1 MAGQRASR
9 STLWTRIVLPAVLF
23 PGAVTALAA
32 LPFRV
37 SSTSAALAF
46 VLAVTGAAVAGGSI
60 AGLAASLLSF
70 LALNFFFTPP
80 VGTFSVRK
88 TEDLVALVV
97 LVLVSAVVGSLV
109 SRAIAQRTR
118 AERREREARL
128 LQHLGTRLLSGNPPE
143 AVMQSFGQAVID
155 LFELAR
161 YEVVMGD
168 PQQVTV
174 ELGAPAEPQL
184 AREEFP
190 MSVQDGSVGVI
201 RTYLPQGHPGLGTGE
216 RHLVQSFAAQMALAV
231 ESSRLVEVA
240 RRAQVDAERSQL
252 QAALLQSVTHDL
264 RTPLASITASVTGLL
279 DTGARFSPQ
288 DHRELLET
296 IRQEAERL
304 NRLVGNL
311 LDVSRIRAGALTPS
325 KRLTALDEVIE
336 GVLARMEPLL
346 RSHHLNLVLR
356 DDLPEVPM
364 DVVQIDQA
372 LTNILENAA
381 KFSASGSQIS
391 ISAARWEGWVQVR
404 IADQGSGI
412 DPEVRARVF
421 EPFARG
427 EAQGG
432 GTGLGLAIAHAVV
445 TAHDGQIW
453 VEDAPGGGT
462 AVVLRLPVQVG
473 T

>member
-1 MAGQRASR
+1 MAGLGASR
-9 STLWTRIVLPAVLF
+9 RGLWVRILFPAVLL

-46 VLAVTGAAVAGGSI
+46 VLAVTGAAAAGGAI
-60 AGLAASLLSF
+60 AGLAASVLSF

-97 LVLVSAVVGSLV
+97 FMVVSAVVGTLV
-109 SRAIAQRTR
+109 SRAIVQRTR

-128 LQHLGTRLLSGNPPE
+128 LQHLGARLLSGNPPE
-143 AVMQSFGQAVID
+143 AVMQSFGRAAID

-161 YEVVMGD
+161 YEVVMGQ
-168 PQQVTV
+168 PERITV
-174 ELGAPAEPQL
+174 ELGERAKADL

-190 MSVQDGSVGVI
+190 LSVPDGPVGVI
-201 RTYLPQGHPGLGTGE
+201 RAYLHPDRPGLGTGE
-216 RHLVQSFAAQMALAV
+216 RQLIRSFAAQMALAI
-231 ESSRLVEVA
+231 EGSRLVEVA
-240 RRAQVDAERSQL
+240 RRAQVDAERSRL

-279 DTGARFSPQ
+279 DKGARFSPQ

-325 KRLTALDEVIE
+325 RRLTAIDEVIE
-336 GVLARMEPLL
+336 GVLARMEPML
-346 RSHHLNLVLR
+346 RSHHLNVVLR
-356 DDLPEVPM
+356 EDLPEVPI

-381 KFSASGSQIS
+381 KFSDPGSQIS
-391 ISAARWEGWVQVR
+391 VSAARWEQWVQVR

-412 DPEVRARVF
+412 DPELRPRIF

-427 EAQGG
+427 EGQDG
-432 GTGLGLAIAHAVV
+432 GTGLGLAIAHAVI
-445 TAHDGQIW
+445 TAHDGQIR

-462 AVVLRLPVQVG
+462 AVVLRLPVRDG
-473 T
+473 S

>member
-1 MAGQRASR
+1 MAGLRASR
-9 STLWTRIVLPAVLF
+9 RTLWTRIVFPAVLF

-37 SSTSAALAF
+37 SVTSAALAF
-46 VLAVTGAAVAGGSI
+46 VLAVTGAAVVGGSI

-70 LALNFFFTPP
+70 LTLNFFFTPP

-88 TEDLVALVV
+88 TDDLVALVV
-97 LVLVSAVVGSLV
+97 LVLVSAVVGTLV

-143 AVMQSFGQAVID
+143 AVMQSFGRAAID

-168 PQQVTV
+168 PQQVAV
-174 ELGAPAEPQL
+174 ELGAPAGPGL
-184 AREEFP
+184 VREEYP
-190 MSVQDGSVGVI
+190 MSVQDGFVGVI
-201 RTYLPQGHPGLGTGE
+201 RTYLPRGRPGLGTGE
-216 RHLVQSFAAQMALAV
+216 RHLVQSFAAQMALAL
-231 ESSRLVEVA
+231 EGSRLVEVA
-240 RRAQVDAERSQL
+240 RQAQVDAERSQL

-264 RTPLASITASVTGLL
+264 RTPLASITASVTGLQ
-279 DTGARFSPQ
+279 DAGARFSPQ

-296 IRQEAERL
+296 IQQEAERL

-311 LDVSRIRAGALTPS
+311 LDVSRMRAGALTPS

-336 GVLARMEPLL
+336 GVLARMEPVL
-346 RSHHLNLVLR
+346 RSHHLNLVIR
-356 DDLPEVPM
+356 DDLPEVPI

-381 KFSASGSQIS
+381 KFSSAGSQIS
-391 ISAARWEGWVQVR
+391 VSAARWEGWVQVR

-412 DPEVRARVF
+412 DPELRARVF

-462 AVVLRLPVQVG
+462 AVVFRLPVQER